1 MEMEIVRFVLGYIAR
16 HGDVNESRQA
26 IQYVESLKQFDAPPT
41 ASEAVQVF
49 EAAAERAKE
58 SADA

>member
-1 MEMEIVRFVLGYIAR
+1 MQEALKFVLGYIAR

-26 IQYVESLKQFDAPPT
+26 IQYVESLKQFDVELPV
-41 ASEAVQVF
+41 ASEVKEPV
-49 EAAAERAKE
+49 KE